1 MTLHGTRWGLRAAAT
16 AGAALALVLSAGGAA
31 VAKPAASAAGG
42 AGGEVCV
49 GGGGSHVD
57 LKVKNGAAQRQ
68 DPNDL
73 SAAEVAAAEA
83 EFDAA
88 AAAKGLGVA
97 DERVASRRKITV
109 PVVVHVVSEDGTRAT
124 GNIPR
129 SMIDAQINVLN
140 QAYGG
145 FTGGAASPFQFK
157 LKKVNRVVNPD
168 WSPILVETKAERQMK
183 RQLREG
189 GPETLNIYVGL
200 VDPGLL
206 GWATYPKRNITA
218 YDGAVIL
225 SESLPGG
232 IEAPYNE
239 GDTATHEVGHW
250 LNLMHTFENG
260 CEGKGDHVA
269 DTPAE
274 AQPQFGC
281 PIGADTCTA
290 PGLDPIHNFMDYSDD
305 FCMYQ
310 FTAGQVKRMTRAW
323 DTFRAA

>member
-1 MTLHGTRWGLRAAAT
+1 MTLHGTRWAWRAATT
-16 AGAALALVLSAGGAA
+16 AGAALALVLSAGAA
-31 VAKPAASAAGG
+31 GLAKPASAGG
-42 AGGEVCV
+42 ASPAVADCAGDT
-49 GGGGSHVD
+49 HVD
-57 LKVKNGAAQRQ
+57 LRVMKGAAQRH
-68 DPNDL
+68 DPNEL
-73 SAAEVAAAEA
+73 SAEEVVAREAA
-83 EFDAA
+83 FDAA
-88 AAAKGLGVA
+88 VAARSGGVA
-97 DERVASRRKITV
+97 DESARGRTITV

-129 SMIDAQINVLN
+129 SMIDAQMNVLN

-145 FTGGAASPFQFK
+145 FTGGAASPFRFK
-157 LKKVNRVVNPD
+157 LKKVNRVVNPA
-168 WSPILVETKAERQMK
+168 WSPILAETPAERQMK

-189 GPETLNIYVGL
+189 GPETLNMYFGL
-200 VDPGLL
+200 IDPGLL
-206 GWATYPKRNITA
+206 GWATYPERNITT

-232 IEAPYNE
+232 TAAPYNE

-274 AQPQFGC
+274 AEPQFEC

-290 PGLDPIHNFMDYSDD
+290 PGLDPIHNFMDYTDD
-305 FCMYQ
+305 YCMYQ
-310 FTAGQVKRMTRAW
+310 FTAGQVKRMNRAW
-323 DTFRAA
+323 NAFRAP

>member
-1 MTLHGTRWGLRAAAT
+1 MTLHGTRWGLRAATT
-16 AGAALALVLSAGGAA
+16 AGAALALVLGAGAA
-31 VAKPAASAAGG
+31 GVASQAGAPADSAS
-42 AGGEVCV
+42 CV
-49 GGGGSHVD
+49 QGSASGID
-57 LKVKNGAAQRQ
+57 LKVKKGAQRQ

-73 SAAEVAAAEA
+73 SAAEVAAAET

-88 AAAKGLGVA
+88 YAAKTGGVA
-97 DERVASRRKITV
+97 DERRKTV
-109 PVVVHVVSEDGTRAT
+109 TIPVVVHVVSADGTRAT

-140 QAYGG
+140 LAYGG
-145 FTGGAASPFQFK
+145 FTGGAAAPFQFK
-157 LKKVNRVVNPD
+157 LKKVNRVVNPA
-168 WSPILVETKAERQMK
+168 WSPILSETPAERQMK

-189 GPETLNIYVGL
+189 GPETLNIYVGII
-200 VDPGLL
+200 DPDLL
-206 GWATYPKRNITA
+206 GWATYPKRNITK

-232 IEAPYNE
+232 TVVPYNE

-274 AQPQFGC
+274 ADAQFEC

-290 PGLDPIHNFMDYSDD
+290 PGLDPIHNFMDYTDD
-305 FCMYQ
+305 SCMYQ
-310 FTAGQVKRMTRAW
+310 FTAGQVKRMVRAW
-323 DTFRAA
+323 DAFRAA

>member
-1 MTLHGTRWGLRAAAT
+1 MARAAT
-16 AGAALALVLSAGGAA
+16 TGAVVALVLSTGAA
-31 VAKPAASAAGG
+31 GVASPASAAAPANSASCDSGT
-42 AGGEVCV
+42 
-49 GGGGSHVD
+49 SSID
-57 LKVKNGAAQRQ
+57 LKVKKGAQRQ

-73 SAAEVAAAEA
+73 SPAEVAAAET

-88 AAAKGLGVA
+88 YAAKTGGVA
-97 DERVASRRKITV
+97 DEQRKTINI
-109 PVVVHVVSEDGTRAT
+109 PVVVHVVSADGTRAT
-124 GNIPR
+124 GSIPR

-145 FTGGAASPFQFK
+145 FTGGAAAPFHFK
-157 LKKVNRVVNPD
+157 LKKVNRVVNPA
-168 WSPILVETKAERQMK
+168 WSPILSETPAERQMK

-189 GPETLNIYVGL
+189 GPETLNIYVGII
-200 VDPGLL
+200 DPGLL
-206 GWATYPKRNITA
+206 GWATYPKRNITK

-232 IEAPYNE
+232 DAVPYNE

-274 AQPQFGC
+274 AHEQFEC
-281 PIGADTCTA
+281 PTGADTCTA
-290 PGLDPIHNFMDYSDD
+290 PGLDPIHNFMDYTDD
-305 FCMYQ
+305 SCMYQ
-310 FTAGQVKRMTRAW
+310 FTAGQVKRMVRAW
-323 DTFRAA
+323 DAFRAA